1 MFQFLFFFFFWLE
14 EVRVSGY
21 IRQPVGA
28 KKGAS
33 LDAEVSTWRFEI
45 SELDYLYISWTFE
58 MELN

>member
-45 SELDYLYISWTFE
+45 SELD
-58 MELN
+58 

>member
-1 MFQFLFFFFFWLE
+1 MFATTREFDTRCSNFCFSFFFWLE

-45 SELDYLYISWTFE
+45 SELD
-58 MELN
+58 